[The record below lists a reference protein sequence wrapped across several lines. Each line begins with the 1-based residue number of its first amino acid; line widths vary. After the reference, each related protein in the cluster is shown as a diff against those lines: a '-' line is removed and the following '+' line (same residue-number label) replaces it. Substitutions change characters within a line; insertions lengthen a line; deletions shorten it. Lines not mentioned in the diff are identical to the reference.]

1 MICSPLE
8 YNAMISF
15 LETSIKINKD
25 NDVIVRRLDNIIN
38 DIKALKELDKEKPKA
53 INNFTDDYD

>member
-15 LETSIKINKD
+15 LETRIKINKD
-25 NDVIVRRLDNIIN
+25 NDAVVRRLSNIIN
-38 DIKALKELDKEKPKA
+38 DIKALSELDKEESQA

>member
-15 LETSIKINKD
+15 LETRIKINND

>member
-15 LETSIKINKD
+15 LETRIKINKD

>member
-15 LETSIKINKD
+15 LETRIEINKD
-25 NDVIVRRLDNIIN
+25 NDAVVRRLENIIN
-38 DIKALKELDKEKPKA
+38 DIKALAKLDKEESKA
-53 INNFTDDYD
+53 ISNFTDDYD